1 MVTLNGRFYAQMRV
15 TLSDGKTKVLR
26 RPFEATRLDLAIV
39 EAEGKTKLN
48 SFPSV
53 YRAN

>member
-39 EAEGKTKLN
+39 EAEGKTKLK

-53 YRAN
+53 YIAN